1 MVRVTHVPRV
11 PRARQATHVRHV
23 KQVLHVR
30 QVRHVPPAPRVTFKR
45 KPPLLPVVRLI
56 TLGTSAAGVPRA
68 GDAGSGHLLE
78 HGSTRLLVDVG
89 GGVLG
94 SLVRHAPLETLSG
107 VFVSHL
113 HNDHVAD
120 LYPLALWARF
130 TKRRLAV
137 FGPPGLRTLC
147 YRWFSLFSSD
157 PDPYVEAMQLTEMK
171 EWQVHSVGDLKFMAC
186 PVEHNVATL
195 ALRAEA
201 GGKRF
206 VYSGDT
212 RAGALV
218 EEAAQNA
225 DLFLCEATFQDLPEG
240 KEPERTR
247 AHHMTAREAGL
258 VARQAGAKR
267 LVLTHLTMMLDPA
280 VSLKQAEEGFGGLV
294 EMAEPG
300 KTFDI

>member
-1 MVRVTHVPRV
+1 MPGR
-11 PRARQATHVRHV
+11 
-23 KQVLHVR
+23 
-30 QVRHVPPAPRVTFKR
+30 
-45 KPPLLPVVRLI
+45 PLGASMRLT

-78 HGSTRLLVDVG
+78 HGGTRLLVDVG

-94 SLVRHAPLETLSG
+94 ELVKHAPLESVSG
-107 VFVSHL
+107 VFVSHV
-113 HNDHVAD
+113 HQDHVAD

-130 TKRRLAV
+130 TKRKLAV

-157 PDPYVEAMQLTEMK
+157 PDPYVEAMELTEVA
-171 EWQVHSVGDLKFMAC
+171 EWQVCSLGELKFMPC
-186 PVEHNVATL
+186 PVEHNVLTF

-212 RAGALV
+212 RAGALL
-218 EEAAQNA
+218 EEAAQQA
-225 DLFLCEATFQDLPEG
+225 DLFLCEATYQDLPPGREG
-240 KEPERTR
+240 EKSR

-258 VARQAGAKR
+258 VAKRAGAKR
-267 LVLTHLTMMLDPA
+267 LVLTHLKMDLDPA
-280 VSLKQAEEGFGGLV
+280 RSLKEAEDGFGKAV
-294 EMAEPG
+294 EMAQPG
-300 KTFDI
+300 RAFVV